1 MGQFLEHS
9 RLFYFHN
16 GGEEEIYIGSA
27 DLMPRNLDRRVELL
41 FPVLDR
47 KMVRN
52 LRDVV
57 LQKYLADNRKVR
69 TILPD
74 GTSEFKP
81 VRSARAVDSQAWFL
95 RNRARLGR

>member
-1 MGQFLEHS
+1 
-9 RLFYFHN
+9 
-16 GGEEEIYIGSA
+16 
-27 DLMPRNLDRRVELL
+27 
-41 FPVLDR
+41 
-47 KMVRN
+47 
-52 LRDVV
+52 V